1 MGDPKRDPRKHIVS
15 VVYSISVSEEQQPV
29 AGDDAQDA
37 KFWPL
42 DYVLSGE
49 LELAGDHMQIIKT
62 GLIYEFH
69 GKNPANCC
77 LALGHASVSI
87 ASVK

>member
-1 MGDPKRDPRKHIVS
+1 
-15 VVYSISVSEEQQPV
+15 VYSISVSEEQQPV

-49 LELAGDHMQIIKT
+49 LELAGDHMQIIKNWFN
-62 GLIYEFH
+62 L
-69 GKNPANCC
+69 
-77 LALGHASVSI
+77 
-87 ASVK
+87 